1 MEEREKHKDD
11 FFRFIIENEKELQKA
26 LKKNI
31 TMDDELFDDVTA
43 DTICRIG
50 EYIMNKGIKVNS
62 FKNLFFLAAKR
73 QYIAEQN
80 KKRKLQAIHNRDFFD
95 NIFNGLEKKEKQE
108 DLNIYRQL
116 LFCDEDIVRD
126 DRRYSKVKELLTY
139 IENKLSEVFLPVEID
154 IFLIYFI
161 LKSNKNG
168 ISYKKMARL
177 TDIDLKFVTS
187 SIQKVK
193 KYVRENED
201 IQNKKRELLKEDD

>member
-1 MEEREKHKDD
+1 MEEREKHKDE

-201 IQNKKRELLKEDD
+201 IQNKKMELLKEDD

>member
-201 IQNKKRELLKEDD
+201 IQNKKMELLKEDD